1 MPMLHP
7 SHSHHLPQARSVGVG
22 GATTMS
28 VAEATVAAVGSGG
41 CYDRRRELQA
51 FDDTRAGVKGLL
63 DAGATSIPAIFHH
76 PPDSLPQQ
84 EADAS
89 SITADDAHT
98 AVPVIDLM
106 AAPREEVVAL
116 VRAAAE
122 TAGFFQV
129 VNHGVPGEAMA
140 AVLAAVRGFNEEPAE
155 AKRPYY
161 TRDTAARKVRFYSNL
176 DLFQSQAACWRDTI
190 FCDMAPEPPA
200 PEEMPEPLSVMFEYT
215 DAVRKLAVW
224 VFELLSE
231 SLGLAGDHL
240 SRMGCGE
247 SLKVAGNY
255 YPPCPE
261 PHRTLGNTRHTDPTF
276 LTVLLQDGVG
286 GLQVLLDR
294 GGGGGWVDVPP
305 VPGALIINVGDLLQ
319 LVSNGR
325 FRSVEHRV
333 LANKGTGA
341 ARVSVAAFVD
351 VGRSMRRYG
360 PIQELVTPPGGG
372 NPPIYRSVTVE
383 EFIAHFY
390 RKGSE
395 RRPRLDYFKLEQ

>member
-1 MPMLHP
+1 
-7 SHSHHLPQARSVGVG
+7 
-22 GATTMS
+22 MS
-28 VAEATVAAVGSGG
+28 LTEAVAVASYYG
-41 CYDRRRELQA
+41 YDRRRELQA
-51 FDDTRAGVKGLL
+51 FDDTKAGVKGLL

-76 PPDSLPQQ
+76 PPDSLPQDQ
-84 EADAS
+84 DTSATPVA
-89 SITADDAHT
+89 TAA
-98 AVPVIDLM
+98 AVPVIDLLG
-106 AAPREEVVAL
+106 APREEVVAL

-129 VNHGVPGEAMA
+129 VNHGVPGDAMA
-140 AVLAAVRGFNEEPAE
+140 AMIAAVRRFNEQPAE

-161 TRDTAARKVRFYSNL
+161 TRDTAASKARFYSNL
-176 DLFQSQAACWRDTI
+176 DLFASTAACWRDTL
-190 FCDMAPEPPA
+190 FCDMAPEPPL
-200 PEEMPEPLSVMFEYT
+200 PEELPEPLRGVMFGYT
-215 DAVRKLAVW
+215 DAAVRKVAVW

-240 SRMGCGE
+240 SKMGCGE

-261 PHRTLGNTRHTDPTF
+261 PHLTLGNTRHTDPTF

-286 GLQVLLDR
+286 GLQVFLDHA
-294 GGGGGWVDVPP
+294 GGWVDVPP
-305 VPGALIINVGDLLQ
+305 VPDALIINVGDLLQ

-333 LANKGTGA
+333 LANKSSTGE

-351 VGRSMRRYG
+351 VGRDRSVRRYG
-360 PIQELVTPPGGG
+360 PIEEILTSG
-372 NPPIYRSVTVE
+372 NPPMYRSVTVDD
-383 EFIAHFY
+383 FIAHFY

>member
-1 MPMLHP
+1 MNHLSISFSP
-7 SHSHHLPQARSVGVG
+7 HSTLPQRLH
-22 GATTMS
+22 TMS
-28 VAEATVAAVGSGG
+28 SLTEAVVAVASYDG
-41 CYDRRRELQA
+41 YDRRRELQA
-51 FDDTRAGVKGLL
+51 FDDTKAGVRGLL
-63 DAGATSIPAIFHH
+63 DAGVTSIPAIFHH
-76 PPDSLPQQ
+76 PPDSLPQHQ
-84 EADAS
+84 EAAAATP
-89 SITADDAHT
+89 IAAAP
-98 AVPVIDLM
+98 AVPVIDLQG
-106 AAPREEVVAL
+106 APREEVVGL

-129 VNHGVPGEAMA
+129 VNHGVPADAMA
-140 AVLAAVRGFNEEPAE
+140 AMIAAVRRFNEQPAE

-161 TRDTAARKVRFYSNL
+161 TRDTAASKARFYSNL
-176 DLFQSQAACWRDTI
+176 DLFQSPAACWRDTV
-190 FCDMAPEPPA
+190 FCDMAPEPPL
-200 PEEMPEPLSVMFEYT
+200 PEELPEPLRGVMFEYT

-240 SRMGCGE
+240 SKLGCGE

-261 PHRTLGNTRHTDPTF
+261 PHLTLGNTRHTDPTF

-286 GLQVLLDR
+286 GLQVFLDHA
-294 GGGGGWVDVPP
+294 GAGGWVDVPP
-305 VPGALIINVGDLLQ
+305 VPGALIINAGDLLQ

-333 LANKGTGA
+333 LANKSSTGE

-351 VGRSMRRYG
+351 VGRDRSVRRYG
-360 PIQELVTPPGGG
+360 PIEELLTPG
-372 NPPIYRSVTVE
+372 NPPLYRSVTVE
-383 EFIAHFY
+383 EFISHFY

>member
-1 MPMLHP
+1 
-7 SHSHHLPQARSVGVG
+7 
-22 GATTMS
+22 MS

-84 EADAS
+84 EADAP

-200 PEEMPEPLSVMFEYT
+200 PEEMPEPLRCVLAGADQHARFFSDSYVHNNYGLYKTKLNETKMDSSVMFEYT

-294 GGGGGWVDVPP
+294 GGGGGGWVDVPP

-319 LVSNGR
+319 AR
-325 FRSVEHRV
+325 HPPQ
-333 LANKGTGA
+333 LA
-341 ARVSVAAFVD
+341 D
-351 VGRSMRRYG
+351 RY
-360 PIQELVTPPGGG
+360 
-372 NPPIYRSVTVE
+372 S
-383 EFIAHFY
+383 
-390 RKGSE
+390 
-395 RRPRLDYFKLEQ
+395 